1 MNDEELGPVF
11 GEGHDIHISDEADK
25 KESWNN
31 LGKSYECQ
39 HKFGSVK
46 ANSALTSEEKYHLK
60 EYEIWD
66 VQFH

>member
-31 LGKSYECQ
+31 LGKSYEC
-39 HKFGSVK
+39 
-46 ANSALTSEEKYHLK
+46 
-60 EYEIWD
+60 
-66 VQFH
+66 